1 MHANNSSNDA
11 STQAMANTHLLGQEL
26 GFNKQ
31 AGHGGAGAPFLQIG
45 DFSRYGNHTLEL
57 SQEVKTRVN
66 LRQIGATGGGFIGRK
81 VKVPE
86 SAL

>member
-1 MHANNSSNDA
+1 
-11 STQAMANTHLLGQEL
+11 MANTHLLHQEL

-31 AGHGGAGAPFLQIG
+31 ASGAGAPFLQIG

-81 VKVPE
+81 VKVLE